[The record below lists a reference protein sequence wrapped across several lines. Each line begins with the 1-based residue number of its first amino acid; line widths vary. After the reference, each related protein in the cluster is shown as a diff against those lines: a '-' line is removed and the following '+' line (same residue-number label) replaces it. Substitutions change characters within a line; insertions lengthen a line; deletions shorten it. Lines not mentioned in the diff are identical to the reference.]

1 MSLWSYTTIY
11 NAKQLRL
18 KHTRPDNTKRK
29 SPVFSGLSY
38 TYLDFI
44 GLAIGTSLRTR
55 TGMPLR
61 AADFESAVSTIPPD
75 WQIFVTIRN
84 NHTVVKRSYTRTA
97 WSAA

>member
-61 AADFESAVSTIPPD
+61 AADFESAVSTISPD
-75 WQIFVTIRN
+75 WHSPQTILN
-84 NHTVVKRSYTRTA
+84 GAIHVKQKGIKKG
-97 WSAA
+97 